1 MRGSPKRQA
10 KSIVAILKMIGQSKH
25 RAKATARAVNE
36 SGSKVS
42 HRLGIFSHS
51 TAKNYQATYVR
62 FFTWA
67 RESYGITDA
76 IQLTSEHAREWL
88 TMNIERNLSY
98 DTLQSYASAL
108 EKLPVAFETMNIDH
122 DSNWSSVVQACRDV
136 GKQAL
141 SNERKSR
148 AFKEPFRIVEQLTG
162 RYRIAAD
169 LQLRFCCRIGEI
181 TELKIGRN
189 IVGNNKL
196 VLTNTKGGLVRSVTV
211 PDQLY
216 NQLNN
221 VINEHGVFR
230 IDRKSYAL
238 ELKHVA
244 KQFGERWSGTH
255 SLRWNYAR
263 NEMFRLEIEQG
274 LSFKD
279 SRRVVSR
286 TLGHRRPEITEWYLR

>member
-10 KSIVAILKMIGQSKH
+10 KSIVAMLKKIGQSKH

-51 TAKNYQATYVR
+51 TAKNYQATYAR

-98 DTLQSYASAL
+98 DTLQSYASAM
-108 EKLPVAFETMNIDH
+108 EKLPVAFKTMGIDH
-122 DSNWSSVVQACRDV
+122 DSNWSRVIQECRDV

-141 SNERKSR
+141 SNDRKSR
-148 AFKEPFRIVEQLTG
+148 AFKQPFRIVEQLTG
-162 RYRIAAD
+162 MSRIAAD
-169 LQLRFCCRIGEI
+169 LQLRCGCRIGEI
-181 TELKIGRN
+181 TELKMGRN
-189 IVGNNKL
+189 IVGNNQL
-196 VLTNTKGGLVRSVTV
+196 VLTNTKGGLVRTVTV
-211 PDQLY
+211 PAQLYDQL
-216 NQLNN
+216 NS

-230 IDRKSYAL
+230 IDQKSYAL
-238 ELKHVA
+238 KLKHVA
-244 KQFGERWSGTH
+244 KQLGERWSGTH

-279 SRRVVSR
+279 SRHVVSR

>member
-1 MRGSPKRQA
+1 M
-10 KSIVAILKMIGQSKH
+10 
-25 RAKATARAVNE
+25 
-36 SGSKVS
+36 
-42 HRLGIFSHS
+42 
-51 TAKNYQATYVR
+51 
-62 FFTWA
+62 
-67 RESYGITDA
+67 
-76 IQLTSEHAREWL
+76 
-88 TMNIERNLSY
+88 
-98 DTLQSYASAL
+98 
-108 EKLPVAFETMNIDH
+108 EKLPVAFKTMGIDH
-122 DSNWSSVVQACRDV
+122 DSNWSRVIQECRDV

-141 SNERKSR
+141 SNDRKSR
-148 AFKEPFRIVEQLTG
+148 AFKQPFRIVEQLTG
-162 RYRIAAD
+162 MYRIAAE
-169 LQLRFCCRIGEI
+169 LQLRCGCRIGEI

>member
-1 MRGSPKRQA
+1 MLKRIGESKHQA
-10 KSIVAILKMIGQSKH
+10 KA
-25 RAKATARAVNE
+25 RAKAFSSAGLNSRK
-36 SGSKVS
+36 G
-42 HRLGIFSHS
+42 LGIFSHN

-67 RESYGITDA
+67 RELYGITDA
-76 IQLTSEHAREWL
+76 TQLTSEHAREWL

-122 DSNWSSVVQACRDV
+122 DSNWSSVVQECRDV

-169 LQLRFCCRIGEI
+169 LQLRCGCRIGEI

-189 IVGNNKL
+189 IVGNNQL
-196 VLTNTKGGLVRSVTV
+196 VLTNTKGGLVRTVTV
-211 PDQLY
+211 PAQLY

-230 IDRKSYAL
+230 IDQKSYAL

-244 KQFGERWSGTH
+244 KQLGERWSGTH

-263 NEMFRLEIEQG
+263 NEMFRLEMQKNM
-274 LSFKD
+274 SFD
-279 SRRVVSR
+279 QARYAVSR
-286 TLGHRRPEITEWYLR
+286 SMGHRRPEITEWYLR